1 MRLSKYI
8 QEKVHL
14 PKKKWVSVPLSEIDS
29 KMKQRLWDM
38 YVNTYQSIGLHIE
51 NANKLTN
58 KYKISWMID
67 VDKDDDPDAFVIY
80 KETKYGNKIALL
92 GSDNKKLHKRLLVYK
107 VLKLL
112 KTKGWYIEASH
123 KLADIFVDKH
133 VNIIKNK
140 KTIETVLNKP
150 DIQMINDEGLYKR
163 KIGQLGYKE
172 KRLFGNIL

>member
-1 MRLSKYI
+1 MRFTQYI
-8 QEKVHL
+8 QEKIDL
-14 PKKKWVSVPLSEIDS
+14 PKKKWVSVPLSELDQN
-29 KMKQRLWDM
+29 MKQRLWDM

-51 NANKLTN
+51 DINKLTN

-67 VDKDDDPDAFVIY
+67 VDQDSDPDAFVIY
-80 KETKYGNKIALL
+80 KETPYGNKIALL

-123 KLADIFVDKH
+123 KLADIIEKSN
-133 VNIIKNK
+133 VNIIKDK

-163 KIGQLGYKE
+163 KIGALGYKE
-172 KRLFGNIL
+172 KRLFGLLK